1 MKSIF
6 TPGTAY
12 TRQQIRQGVGGGSV
26 QTYLPRLKG
35 RVLCACLNGPMN
47 LVPDVICVGKLPN
60 TIKTAEMLCQQGD
73 DLPVFVKEVAGR
85 WIYQGQY
92 KVKNWSDDIE
102 TLIYYRQKTQR
113 PELTRIIF
121 MEKVSD

>member
-12 TRQQIRQGVGGGSV
+12 TRQQIRQGVGGSSV

-47 LVPDVICVGKLPN
+47 LVPDVIYVGKLPN

-73 DLPVFVKEVAGR
+73 DLPVFVKEALG
-85 WIYQGQY
+85 
-92 KVKNWSDDIE
+92 
-102 TLIYYRQKTQR
+102 
-113 PELTRIIF
+113 
-121 MEKVSD
+121 